1 MCVVIMECGFYIV
14 LFRDGR
20 IAGGRRGVCGW
31 MIALIGALC
40 MLCDLSTVAFWKL
53 PQQGFDLNPPE
64 TRFRTD
70 TERDSAQSRTLSSG
84 PRIEAEEIRPEFES
98 LTADLRS

>member
-1 MCVVIMECGFYIV
+1 MVIMECGFYIV

-40 MLCDLSTVAFWKL
+40 MLCDLSTVAFGSPLAFW
-53 PQQGFDLNPPE
+53 
-64 TRFRTD
+64 RFRWLLGESDNDNCYEGQVFHGGENLT
-70 TERDSAQSRTLSSG
+70 SRSG
-84 PRIEAEEIRPEFES
+84 PVEGGVG
-98 LTADLRS
+98 